1 MLISVV
7 IPVYNVEKYLRQCLD
22 SVLAQAFSDY
32 EVICVNDGSTDGSG
46 RILKEYASGNP
57 VVKVIEQ
64 KNGGLSAARNAG
76 LKKAEGKYVLFLDSD
91 DWLEKDALQTLAD
104 AADGQDMICFNG
116 RRFIEDQDRYE
127 AADDI
132 VPVDEMTGWDY
143 YNKFSLLHRN
153 FAFVCVVLRLYRREF
168 LLENNLWFAEGIYH
182 EDNRFTP
189 LVCYHAGRVRV
200 IDNVLYDYRIRSCS
214 ITTTRNIKRDKD
226 LLDTANF
233 LAGFFAD
240 KKDCDRTVVFRALTH
255 HYQAP
260 FTRSSREDDKE
271 LLPLVDWKLYKA
283 VSRTKARHCLQY
295 LAMRIS
301 PSVFRLIN
309 KI

>member
-1 MLISVV
+1 MKLSIV

-22 SVLAQAFSDY
+22 SVLAQTFSDY

-46 RILKEYASGNP
+46 RILKEYASGHS
-57 VVKVIEQ
+57 VVKVVEQ

-76 LKKAEGKYVLFLDSD
+76 LKKAEGEYVLFLDSD

-104 AADGQDMICFNG
+104 ATDGQDMICFNG
-116 RRFIEDQDRYE
+116 RRFFEDQDRYE
-127 AADDI
+127 AADKLI
-132 VPVDEMTGWDY
+132 PVEEMSGWDY
-143 YNKFSLLHRN
+143 YNKFSLQHRN

-168 LLENNLWFAEGIYH
+168 MLENSLLFAEGIYH

-189 LVCYHAGRVRV
+189 LACYHAGKVRV
-200 IDNVLYDYRIRSCS
+200 IDNVLYDYRIRSSS

-226 LLDTANF
+226 LLETANF
-233 LAGFFAD
+233 LAAFFVG
-240 KKDCDRTVVFRALTH
+240 KSDCAKTVVYRALTH

-260 FTRSSREDDKE
+260 FTRSSRKDDKE
-271 LLPLVDWKLYKA
+271 LLPLVDWKLYRA
-283 VSRTKARHCLQY
+283 VSRTKARHRLQY

-301 PSVFRLIN
+301 PGVFRLIN